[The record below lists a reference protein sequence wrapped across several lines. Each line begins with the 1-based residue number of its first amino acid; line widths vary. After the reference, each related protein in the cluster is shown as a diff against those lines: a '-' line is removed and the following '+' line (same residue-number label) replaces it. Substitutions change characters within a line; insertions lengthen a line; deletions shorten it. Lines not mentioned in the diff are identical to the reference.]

1 VLTQFAPSFHGFYR
15 ALISTSFPWSI
26 AEWTELAL
34 CLNPLFGSDTI
45 ERLNRL
51 LVDVLQQDGAN
62 AERLQMIQ
70 TLLSRYVANGR
81 PLTGYFIV
89 CCVTEVQW
97 TVLAQCMFPPTK
109 PHSPPSAVADEA
121 EAANLAWLALL
132 NNAVPQDTL
141 QLGANTLEAVKNSTR
156 LAMQNFA
163 ELLVQIEEMEAE
175 PAADTYAWETMSE
188 SLKLASVCC
197 VAAQHLDEDLFA
209 QLRLLLSV
217 ESPIWDMLVQEAA
230 LKSTIVL
237 VHNFREIAVTMV
249 GHLRRFVTAP
259 LPIFEIE
266 FASETRSPP
275 PLLAAAKC
283 FALCI
288 QVSLSCLMSRCAAY
302 VYARLHRAMT

>member
-1 VLTQFAPSFHGFYR
+1 MT
-15 ALISTSFPWSI
+15 
-26 AEWTELAL
+26 EWTQLTL
-34 CLNPLFGSDTI
+34 CLNSLLGASTI

-51 LVDVLQQDGAN
+51 LVDVVQVDGITS
-62 AERLQMIQ
+62 ERLQFIQ

-97 TVLAQCMFPPTK
+97 TVLAQCMIPPA
-109 PHSPPSAVADEA
+109 PNSPFPSATADEA
-121 EAANLAWLALL
+121 EAANHAWQALL
-132 NNAVPQDTL
+132 QDAVPQDAL
-141 QLGANTLEAVKNSTR
+141 QLDEKTLEAVNNATQ
-156 LAMQNFA
+156 LAMQNFT
-163 ELLVQIEEMEAE
+163 ELLIQIEDMETE

-197 VAAQHLDEDLFA
+197 VAVQRLDEDLA
-209 QLRLLLSV
+209 SRLRLLLSA

-237 VHNFREIAVTMV
+237 VRNFREIASPMV
-249 GHLRRFVTAP
+249 SHLRRFVTAP

-288 QVSLSCLMSRCAAY
+288 KVHSKSYLT
-302 VYARLHRAMT
+302 VLHLLTK